1 MSNVRKTEFN
11 FIKGFKTETIMA
23 SGKVLSFEPDSLF
36 EQHNIS
42 EIDQIH
48 KKLQNDIERKKEEL
62 RTNVG

>member
-1 MSNVRKTEFN
+1 MSNVRKTEFK
-11 FIKGFKTETIMA
+11 FIKRIKTERIMA
-23 SGKVLSFEPDSLF
+23 SEKVLSFEPDTLF

>member
-1 MSNVRKTEFN
+1 
-11 FIKGFKTETIMA
+11 MA
-23 SGKVLSFEPDSLF
+23 SEKVLSFEPDTLF

>member
-1 MSNVRKTEFN
+1 MTSV
-11 FIKGFKTETIMA
+11 
-23 SGKVLSFEPDSLF
+23 KVLSFEPDALF
-36 EQHNIS
+36 EQHNIT

>member
-1 MSNVRKTEFN
+1 MSNVRNTEIK
-11 FIKGFKTETIMA
+11 FIKRFKTQIIMT
-23 SGKVLSFEPDSLF
+23 SVKVLSFEPDTLF